1 VALGDADFTARAR
14 ALRWMLCDVD
24 GVLTDGRLYYG
35 AGEPLVAFDIK
46 DGYAM
51 KAARR
56 SGLKVGILTGRNTP
70 AVAARAA
77 DLALDATILGR
88 EDKGAA
94 FDEFLGRITPGG
106 TLVTCVDDPG
116 AAALADTARG
126 RGITVRTYGR
136 AEGVDARL
144 LAFRPDGSG
153 ARITA
158 SLDGVEHRLRLPAR
172 RVGTQLHF
180 ADGTSARGDLLIGA
194 DGVHSHARAAMFPEA
209 PAPVF
214 VGVVGVGGVVPA
226 AAVPSLTVYG
236 ALLAPSPTATH
247 VAATV

>member
-1 VALGDADFTARAR
+1 MALGDADFAARAR

-94 FDEFLGRITPGG
+94 FDEFLGRAQCDAAQIAYLG
-106 TLVTCVDDPG
+106 DDLLDLPVLMRAG
-116 AAALADTARG
+116 LSLCPSDAAAEVRAAVHRVLVRAGGRGAVREAVEAILGARG
-126 RGITVRTYGR
+126 
-136 AEGVDARL
+136 AW
-144 LAFRPDGSG
+144 P
-153 ARITA
+153 
-158 SLDGVEHRLRLPAR
+158 
-172 RVGTQLHF
+172 
-180 ADGTSARGDLLIGA
+180 
-194 DGVHSHARAAMFPEA
+194 
-209 PAPVF
+209 PAP
-214 VGVVGVGGVVPA
+214 
-226 AAVPSLTVYG
+226 
-236 ALLAPSPTATH
+236 
-247 VAATV
+247 